1 MGGTIGIFG
10 SLVLGQALVNANI
23 TSELTLLV
31 VITSAVSGYAVPNY
45 PLSTAL
51 GPVSLFVLL
60 LSAAFGLPGTGLA
73 VTAVLARIL
82 SLTSGSRPFPLAK
95 QRGFITAA
103 ELFKSSGTK

>member
-1 MGGTIGIFG
+1 MTTAIKAGRLRI
-10 SLVLGQALVNANI
+10 N
-23 TSELTLLV
+23 LLSIIPF
-31 VITSAVSGYAVPNY
+31 VILYILNPPYVMP
-45 PLSTAL
+45 
-51 GPVSLFVLL
+51 VLL
-60 LSAAFGLPGTGLA
+60 FSAAFGLPGTGLA